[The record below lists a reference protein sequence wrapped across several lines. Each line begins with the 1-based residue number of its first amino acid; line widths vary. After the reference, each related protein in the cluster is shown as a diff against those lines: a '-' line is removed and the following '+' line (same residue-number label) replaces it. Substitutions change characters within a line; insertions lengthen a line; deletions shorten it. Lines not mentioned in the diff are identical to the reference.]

1 MSNLDVHIVNLP
13 PMRVA
18 CVNGFGDGPEE
29 LAFDKMKRWAQAH
42 NLLLSGKPYRL
53 FGYNN
58 PDPSPGSPN
67 YGYDVW
73 ITVDESVQADD
84 EARIIEF
91 PGGLYAVTRIEV
103 NNASDDIPATWQKLV
118 KWMEGGK
125 YRHGRHQWLEEHIG
139 PLSEMVGE
147 QTFTLDLYL
156 PITE

>member
-1 MSNLDVHIVNLP
+1 MNHLDVRIVKLP

-18 CVNGFGDGPEE
+18 CVNGFGEGPEGM
-29 LAFDKMKRWAQAH
+29 AFEKMKAWAEAH
-42 NLLLSGKPYRL
+42 NLTGKPHRL

-73 ITVDESVQADD
+73 LTVDESTQAEG
-84 EARIIEF
+84 EARIIDF

-103 NNASDDIPATWQKLV
+103 KKPGNDIPAAWQKLV
-118 KWMEGGK
+118 QWMEASK

-139 PLSEMVGE
+139 PLDEMGGE
-147 QTFTLDLYL
+147 QPFTLDLHL

>member
-1 MSNLDVHIVNLP
+1 MSNLEVRIVNLP

-18 CVNGFGDGPEE
+18 CVNGFGEGPEGM
-29 LAFDKMKRWAQAH
+29 AFEKMKTWAETH
-42 NLLLSGKPYRL
+42 NLPGRSYRL

-73 ITVDESVQADD
+73 ITVDESVQVDGD
-84 EARIIEF
+84 ARIIEF

-103 NNASDDIPATWQKLV
+103 KNPEDDIPGTWQRLV
-118 KWMEGGK
+118 KWMESSK

-139 PLSEMVGE
+139 PLDEMGGE
-147 QTFTLDLYL
+147 QPFTLDLHL
-156 PITE
+156 PISE

>member
-1 MSNLDVHIVNLP
+1 MSNLDVRIVKLP

-18 CVNGFGDGPEE
+18 CVNGFGNSPEGM
-29 LAFDKMKRWAQAH
+29 AFDKMKAWAEAH
-42 NLLLSGKPYRL
+42 NLPGRQYRL

-73 ITVDESVQADD
+73 ITVDESVQGND

-103 NNASDDIPATWQKLV
+103 IDPADNIYSTWQKLI
-118 KWMEGGK
+118 KWRESSK
-125 YRHGRHQWLEEHIG
+125 YRHGGHQWLEEHIG
-139 PLSEMVGE
+139 PLDEMGGD
-147 QTFTLDLYL
+147 QPFTLDLYL
-156 PITE
+156 PIVE

>member
-1 MSNLDVHIVNLP
+1 MSDIDVRIVKLP

-18 CVNGFGDGPEE
+18 CVNGFGEGPEGM
-29 LAFDKMKRWAQAH
+29 AFDKMRAWATAH
-42 NLLLSGKPYRL
+42 NLIGKSYRL

-73 ITVDESVQADD
+73 ITVVESVQADSG
-84 EARIIEF
+84 ARIIEF
-91 PGGLYAVTRIEV
+91 PGGLYAVTRLEV
-103 NNASDDIPATWQKLV
+103 NNPGGDIPGTWQKMV
-118 KWMEGGK
+118 KWMESSK

-139 PLSEMVGE
+139 PLEEIVGE
-147 QTFTLDLYL
+147 QPFTLDLYL

>member
-1 MSNLDVHIVNLP
+1 MSEIDVHIVNLP

-18 CVNGFGDGPEE
+18 CLNGFGEGPEG
-29 LAFDKMKRWAQAH
+29 LAFDKMKAWAQAH
-42 NLLLSGKPYRL
+42 NLLGKPHRL

-84 EARIIEF
+84 EAHIIKF
-91 PGGLYAVTRIEV
+91 PGGLYAVTRMEV

-118 KWMEGGK
+118 KWMEGSK

-139 PLSEMVGE
+139 PLGEMGGE
-147 QTFTLDLYL
+147 QSFTLDLHL
-156 PITE
+156 PIME